1 MVESSLA
8 DTAQPAD
15 GAALVTVRRLVKT
28 FGKTRALDDISMQV
42 YAGETFGL
50 IGPNGSGKTTLI
62 RTLLGIAAPTTGE
75 ALLLGQRMPNRAV
88 SSQVG
93 YMSQASV
100 LYSDLSVRENLAF
113 FGALYGLDN
122 EQLRRRI
129 DEVSR
134 EVALADRLDGPLHT
148 FSGGMQRRAS
158 LACALIHQPELLI
171 LDEPTVGLDPVLR
184 RAFWA
189 RFHQLAQAGRT
200 LIVTS
205 HIMDEAGRCDL
216 LAFIRDGRLLAS
228 GTPEALRRLTGQL
241 DLEEAFLALAEHEK
255 LPAEEAR

>member
-1 MVESSLA
+1 MGEAPGPVIEVRGVSQAFGAVRALEDVSLA
-8 DTAQPAD
+8 IPP
-15 GAALVTVRRLVKT
+15 GV
-28 FGKTRALDDISMQV
+28 I
-42 YAGETFGL
+42 YGL
-50 IGPNGSGKTTLI
+50 IGPSGSGKTTLI
-62 RTLLGIAAPTTGE
+62 RLLVGVLRPERGE
-75 ALLLGQRMPNRAV
+75 VHVLGRPMPDRAV
-88 SSQVG
+88 AGRIG
-93 YMSQASV
+93 YMTQSTA
-100 LYSDLSVRENLAF
+100 LYPDLSLRENLAF

-255 LPAEEAR
+255 LPAEETR

>member
-1 MVESSLA
+1 MGEAPEPIIEVRGVSQAFGPVRALEDVSLA
-8 DTAQPAD
+8 IPP
-15 GAALVTVRRLVKT
+15 GV
-28 FGKTRALDDISMQV
+28 I
-42 YAGETFGL
+42 YGL
-50 IGPNGSGKTTLI
+50 IGPSGSGKTTLI
-62 RTLLGIAAPTTGE
+62 RLLVGVLRPERGE
-75 ALLLGQRMPNRAV
+75 VRVLGRPMPDRAV
-88 SSQVG
+88 AGRIG
-93 YMSQASV
+93 YMTQSTA
-100 LYSDLSVRENLAF
+100 LYPDLSLRENLAF

-228 GTPEALRRLTGQL
+228 GTPEALRRLTGQGE
-241 DLEEAFLALAEHEK
+241 LEEAFLALAEHEK

>member
-1 MVESSLA
+1 MGEAPGPVIEVRGVSQAFGPVRALEDVSLA
-8 DTAQPAD
+8 IPP
-15 GAALVTVRRLVKT
+15 GV
-28 FGKTRALDDISMQV
+28 I
-42 YAGETFGL
+42 YGL
-50 IGPNGSGKTTLI
+50 IGPSGSGKTTLI
-62 RTLLGIAAPTTGE
+62 RLLVGVLRPERGE
-75 ALLLGQRMPNRAV
+75 VRVLGRPMPDRAV
-88 SSQVG
+88 AGRIG
-93 YMSQASV
+93 YMTQSTA
-100 LYSDLSVRENLAF
+100 LYPDLSLRENLAF

-228 GTPEALRRLTGQL
+228 GTPEALRRLTGQGE
-241 DLEEAFLALAEHEK
+241 LEEAFLALAEHEK